1 MSVFGKDKKMNDK
14 MNRNIKIEKIIKE
27 NNKLNY
33 KYLDNEPDGYI
44 IPETPNEKTLKFS
57 QDYLK
62 SVLPKYN
69 MDNIFDLEL
78 PEYGSVNIDYTKNGK
93 ILLLGGEKGNIS
105 LMEWKEKN
113 LILEFNVESKIND
126 IKFLQNDSMF
136 AVGQNDHL
144 YIYDNQGIEL
154 HSLDFIPS
162 PLFLE
167 YLPYHFLLVSAL
179 KNNRIKYLDI
189 SIGQIVSEI
198 KTNSGIISCLTQN
211 PNNAVIIS
219 GHSNGLIQMW
229 TPNYGSTPVVKIFA
243 HSSGINSCCVDLE
256 GNYLT
261 TVGNDTKMKIWD
273 LRNSYK
279 SLYEY
284 YNPNPASNITI
295 SQKGLLAV
303 SYTNVIEIWKDYY
316 LTKQKEPYMKHH
328 FKNNKTKVKN
338 MKFVN
343 FEDFLGCGTNLGFSS
358 LIIPGS
364 GIANFD
370 TFENNPYETK
380 NQKKEKEIK
389 NLLEKIPYNMIN
401 IDPYKINS
409 VNMRSKKVIEK
420 EKNEKEKEK
429 VEEILNKEKKK
440 IKKRIKNKE
449 KHDLI
454 LKQFEKNKKK
464 KKKMQAMIELQ
475 YNKKQKEK
483 KQIKRQVQIL
493 QNFADDFDPALYV
506 KDNEN

>member
-1 MSVFGKDKKMNDK
+1 
-14 MNRNIKIEKIIKE
+14 
-27 NNKLNY
+27 
-33 KYLDNEPDGYI
+33 
-44 IPETPNEKTLKFS
+44 
-57 QDYLK
+57 
-62 SVLPKYN
+62 
-69 MDNIFDLEL
+69 
-78 PEYGSVNIDYTKNGK
+78 
-93 ILLLGGEKGNIS
+93 
-105 LMEWKEKN
+105 
-113 LILEFNVESKIND
+113 
-126 IKFLQNDSMF
+126 MF
-136 AVGQNDHL
+136 AVGQNDYL

-154 HSLDFIPS
+154 HSLDYIPS
-162 PLFLE
+162 PIFLE
-167 YLPYHFLLVSAL
+167 FLPYHFLLVSAL
-179 KNNRIKYLDI
+179 KNNKIKYLDI

-229 TPNYGSTPVVKIFA
+229 TPNYGNTPVVKIFA

-261 TVGNDTKMKIWD
+261 TVGNDSKMKIWD

-284 YNPNPASNITI
+284 YNPNIANNVTI

-303 SYTNVIEIWKDYY
+303 SYSNVIEIWKDFA
-316 LTKQKEPYMKHH
+316 LSKQKEPYMKHH
-328 FKNNKTKVKN
+328 FKDNKTKTKSL
-338 MKFVN
+338 KFVN

-358 LIIPGS
+358 IIIPGS

-401 IDPYKINS
+401 IDPYKLNNIN
-409 VNMRSKKVIEK
+409 VRSKKVIEK
-420 EKNEKEKEK
+420 EKIEQEKEK
-429 VEEILNKEKKK
+429 VEKILNKEKKK

-454 LKQFEKNKKK
+454 IKQLEKNQKIR
-464 KKKMQAMIELQ
+464 KKMQAMIELQ
-475 YNKKQKEK
+475 HDKKIKEK
-483 KQIKRQVQIL
+483 KQIKREVEIL

-506 KDNEN
+506 KQNESK

>member
-1 MSVFGKDKKMNDK
+1 MSVFANVKDKKLKDK
-14 MNRNIKIEKIIKE
+14 MNRKIKIEKIIKE

-44 IPETPNEKTLKFS
+44 IPENKNEKTLKYS

-69 MDNIFDLEL
+69 SDNIFDLEL
-78 PEYGSVNIDYTKNGK
+78 PENGPFNIDYTANGK
-93 ILLLGGEKGNIS
+93 YLLLGGEKGNIS
-105 LMEWKEKN
+105 MLDWKEKN
-113 LILEFNVESKIND
+113 LILDFNVESKISS
-126 IKFLQNDSMF
+126 IKFLHNDSMF
-136 AVGQNDHL
+136 AVGQSDHL

-154 HSLDFIPS
+154 HSLDYIPS

-167 YLPYHFLLVSAL
+167 FLPYHFLLVSAL
-179 KNNRIKYLDI
+179 KNNKIKYLDI

-198 KTNSGIISCLTQN
+198 KTNSGMISCLTQN
-211 PNNAVIIS
+211 PNNAVIIT

-229 TPNYGSTPVVKIFA
+229 TPNYGDTPVVKIFA
-243 HSSGINSCCVDLE
+243 HSSKINSICVDLE

-261 TVGNDTKMKIWD
+261 SVANDSRMKIWD
-273 LRNSYK
+273 LRNTYK

-284 YNPNPASNITI
+284 YNPNIANNLAI

-303 SYTNVIEIWKDYY
+303 SYNNVIEIWKDFA
-316 LTKQKEPYMKHH
+316 LSKQKEPYMKHH
-328 FKNNKTKVKN
+328 FKDNKTKIKSL
-338 MKFVN
+338 KFVN

-358 LIIPGS
+358 IIIPGS

-380 NQKKEKEIK
+380 NQRREKEIK
-389 NLLEKIPYNMIN
+389 NLLEKIPYNMIH
-401 IDPYKINS
+401 IDPTKLNNINI
-409 VNMRSKKVIEK
+409 RSKKVIER
-420 EKNEKEKEK
+420 EKIEKEKEK
-429 VEEILNKEKKK
+429 VEQILNKQKKK

-454 LKQFEKNKKK
+454 IKQLEKNNKIR
-464 KKKMQAMIELQ
+464 KKMQAMIEIQ
-475 YNKKQKEK
+475 HDKNNKKKNKFKEK
-483 KQIKRQVQIL
+483 
-493 QNFADDFDPALYV
+493 
-506 KDNEN
+506 